1 MKSRKWKVVCIRL
14 IFLQL
19 ETTRLGYLSSHS
31 LEHRR
36 WFFLSFS
43 LMLRWC
49 CKPCQRLRHKL
60 FEEREALNV
69 LSVGKGRITLQTVG
83 CSLYLP
89 KMHFP
94 SSSPSCFS
102 LDFFCRFLLF
112 LGRLYWCCHWEI
124 LLLNWFPA
132 QFDPQSTDNENMNI
146 YLIWFDLMINE
157 LTSASITNWC
167 CCKVAS
173 IEVV

>member
-19 ETTRLGYLSSHS
+19 ETTRIDYLSSHS

-43 LMLRWC
+43 FMLRWC

-102 LDFFCRFLLF
+102 LDFFLSLPSISRSSLLMLSLRNSF
-112 LGRLYWCCHWEI
+112 T
-124 LLLNWFPA
+124 
-132 QFDPQSTDNENMNI
+132 Q
-146 YLIWFDLMINE
+146 LISCTVW
-157 LTSASITNWC
+157 SSIHG
-167 CCKVAS
+167 
-173 IEVV
+173 